1 VGRGILSQWEE
12 VVQIASS
19 IHFSEEEDAI
29 I

>member
-1 VGRGILSQWEE
+1 MGRGILSQWKE

-19 IHFSEEEDAI
+19 IQFSEEEDVI